1 MSAHKWS
8 YVNDLEA
15 VVLMSYIFVGF
26 QKRWLGT
33 NIILITPPPID
44 EDGRLLHPYVEN
56 ASGLPER
63 TNEAAGAYAKA
74 CVAIARQCGILVVD
88 LWTKMQEF
96 PGWQK
101 AYLSDGLHLTQ
112 GGNRIV
118 FEEVIAKLREA
129 GLSLETLPVDLPRF
143 DQIDYNDPV
152 KAFEY

>member
-15 VVLMSYIFVGF
+15 VVLMSYVMVWDEPYIYTIFVGF
-26 QKRWLGT
+26 QKRWPGT

-101 AYLSDGLHLTQ
+101 AYLRSSLFALFSCNFLQ
-112 GGNRIV
+112 SAIV
-118 FEEVIAKLREA
+118 VV
-129 GLSLETLPVDLPRF
+129 LPT
-143 DQIDYNDPV
+143 
-152 KAFEY
+152 